1 MNGLVMSAD
10 FSGRRRFL
18 KALGIAGAG
27 ALAWPLGKFIYTH
40 PAPSIASQGISPSI
54 AHQLREP
61 HFPPITHHSRNK
73 VVIVGSGVAG
83 LTAARE
89 LQKQGLNDFTVLE
102 LESLIG
108 GNAASGENA
117 ISAFP
122 WGAHYL
128 PVPGAD
134 SAFLYPFLREENIVT
149 GFDAQGLPYYNELYL
164 CHDLHERLFLNGSWQ
179 EGLAP
184 TQGIKPQDKQDF
196 DRFFNLVA
204 NYKQA
209 KGNDGK
215 PAFTIPVAM
224 ASKDPIFTR
233 LDRITM
239 AHYLNDLGLYSP
251 YLRWY
256 INYCCRD
263 DFGGGIN
270 TVSAWAG
277 VHYFASR
284 RRQMANHIDDA
295 ILVWPEGNGFL
306 VNRLARS
313 FSDRIQTQCMVYDI
327 SPHENSLAVNYF
339 DAKHQRSC
347 QIIADKVIVAIPRFV
362 ASKICHSDFGAC
374 FSDIGNLQY
383 APWLVANISL
393 KSIPSSRGIDL
404 AWDNVSF
411 YSSSLGYINAKHQ
424 SLKTTRGETVI
435 TYYLPLDDL
444 PPKEARKQALARTT
458 QEWRQ
463 QIINDLENMHDGITG
478 LIQDIQY
485 RILGHGM
492 ICPTPNV
499 IQNLT
504 LTRSQGN
511 LFFAH
516 SDMSG
521 LSLFEEAY
529 WQGMQTAEALLA
541 TLKAPIHF

>member
-1 MNGLVMSAD
+1 MSAD
-10 FSGRRRFL
+10 FSSRRRFL

-27 ALAWPLGKFIYTH
+27 ALAWPLGKYLYQQAH
-40 PAPSIASQGISPSI
+40 PMPNIGAQGISPSL
-54 AHQLREP
+54 AHQLRDP
-61 HFPPITHHSRNK
+61 HYPPVTHHSRNQ

-89 LQKQGLNDFTVLE
+89 LHRQGINDFTVLE
-102 LESLIG
+102 LESMIG
-108 GNAASGENA
+108 GNSASGENA

-128 PVPGAD
+128 PVPGVD
-134 SAFLYPFLREENIVT
+134 SNFLYPFLREENIIT

-164 CHDLHERLFLNGSWQ
+164 CHDLHERLYLNGSWQ

-184 TQGIKPQDKQDF
+184 TQGIHSQDKEDF
-196 DRFFNLVA
+196 ARFFDLMA
-204 NYKQA
+204 MFKQA
-209 KGNDGK
+209 KGIDKK

-224 ASKDPIFTR
+224 SSQDPAFTR

-239 AHYLNDLGLYSP
+239 AHYLNELGLHSP
-251 YLRWY
+251 YLHWY

-263 DFGGGIN
+263 DFGGGIQ

-284 RRQMANHIDDA
+284 RRHIANNIDDA

-306 VNRLARS
+306 VNRLAHA
-313 FSDRIQTQCMVYDI
+313 FSDRIQTQCMVYNI
-327 SPHENSLAVNYF
+327 ATHEKNLAVQYF
-339 DAKHQRSC
+339 DANKQQSC

-362 ASKICHSDFGAC
+362 ASKICHTDFESC
-374 FSDIGNLQY
+374 FNDVSKLQY

-393 KSIPSSRGIDL
+393 KHLPNSRGVDL
-404 AWDNVSF
+404 AWDNVSY
-411 YSSSLGYINAKHQ
+411 YSSSLGYIHAKHQ
-424 SLKTTRGETVI
+424 SLKATRGETVI

-444 PPKEARKQALARTT
+444 PPKEARKKALAQTT

-463 QIINDLENMHDGITG
+463 HIINDLETMHEGITG

-499 IQNLT
+499 IQEQK

-529 WQGMQTAEALLA
+529 WQGMQTAKAVLA
-541 TLKAPIHF
+541 SQ

>member
-1 MNGLVMSAD
+1 MSAD
-10 FSGRRRFL
+10 FFSRRRFL
-18 KALGIAGAG
+18 KSLGILGAG
-27 ALAWPLGKFIYTH
+27 ALAWPLGKSFYQHTYPTPNI
-40 PAPSIASQGISPSI
+40 APQGISPLL
-54 AHQLREP
+54 AHQLRDP
-61 HFPPITHHSRNK
+61 HFPPITQHSQNK

-83 LTAARE
+83 LAAARE

-102 LESLIG
+102 LESMIG
-108 GNAASGENA
+108 GNAACGENA

-128 PVPGAD
+128 PVPGKESD
-134 SAFLYPFLREENIVT
+134 FLYPFLREENIIT
-149 GFDAQGLPYYNELYL
+149 GFDVQGLPYYNELYL
-164 CHDLHERLFLNGSWQ
+164 CHDLHERLYLNGSWQ
-179 EGLAP
+179 EGLTP
-184 TQGIKPQDKQDF
+184 TQGIKPEDQQDF
-196 DRFFNLVA
+196 NRFFNLMA
-204 NYKQA
+204 TYKQA
-209 KGNDGK
+209 KGDDGK

-224 ASKDPIFTR
+224 SSKDPTFTR
-233 LDRITM
+233 LDSITM
-239 AHYLNDLGLYSP
+239 AHYLHELGLYSP
-251 YLRWY
+251 YLHWY

-277 VHYFASR
+277 IHYFASR
-284 RRQMANHIDDA
+284 RRQIANNIDDA

-306 VNRLARS
+306 VKRLANA
-313 FSDRIQTQCMVYDI
+313 FSDRIQTQCMVYGI
-327 SPHENSLAVNYF
+327 LPHESQLAVSYF
-339 DAKHQRSC
+339 DAKHQQSC
-347 QIIADKVIVAIPRFV
+347 QILADKVIVAIPRFV
-362 ASKICHSDFGAC
+362 ASKICHADFATC
-374 FSDIGNLQY
+374 FNEIGNLQY

-393 KSIPSSRGIDL
+393 KSIPNSRGVDL
-404 AWDNVSF
+404 AWDNVSY
-411 YSSSLGYINAKHQ
+411 YSNSLGYIHAKHQ

-444 PPKEARKQALARTT
+444 PPKEARKQALARTK

-463 QIINDLENMHDGITG
+463 HIINDLENMHEGITRQI
-478 LIQDIQY
+478 LDIQY

-499 IQNLT
+499 IKHQA

-529 WQGMQTAEALLA
+529 WQGMQTAKALLA
-541 TLKAPIHF
+541 TLTAP